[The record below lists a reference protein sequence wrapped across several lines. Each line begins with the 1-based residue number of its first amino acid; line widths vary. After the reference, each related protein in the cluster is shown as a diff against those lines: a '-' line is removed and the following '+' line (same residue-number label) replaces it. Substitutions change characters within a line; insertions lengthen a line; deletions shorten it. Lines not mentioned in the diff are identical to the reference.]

1 MISDDDLHRLA
12 IFLGSCA
19 MMMIV
24 LYHYLDVNAK
34 DDGLGD
40 ATEVKKSTA
49 ASQGSVAPSPSTMP
63 AAAAGGS
70 SAIGGEK
77 DSR

>member
-24 LYHYLDVNAK
+24 LYHFLEVNSK
-34 DDGLGD
+34 DD
-40 ATEVKKSTA
+40 V
-49 ASQGSVAPSPSTMP
+49 P
-63 AAAAGGS
+63 AAGAKGKKGTSGAGAS
-70 SAIGGEK
+70 STEGGVAGK
-77 DSR
+77 